1 MASVQ
6 QGEKQLFE
14 KFWRGTFKA
23 VATPRPESIIVASI
37 TARKPLPSSGTLS
50 CLSCPAE
57 DRRPEKPSGNASK
70 EASTANGCVK
80 GKERRDHARHR
91 SRSRSCEGQRT
102 PPPPPARGKKKK
114 KKSGRKKRRRSPSY
128 SPSPVKKK
136 KKKSAKK
143 RKRNRLSSKKRR
155 HSSSSPK
162 SKRKEERKHK
172 KHSHGRPRKSHRHR
186 HRHSRS
192 ESSDS
197 HSPNCRSRARS
208 REEGR
213 KTRRR
218 RSRHRS
224 KSTAK
229 RSSSAEVQASQKAS
243 QTLPLYSF
251 LSPKEVIS
259 QSGSSADLF
268 TKTDSPLGNL
278 ASQNGEYHEY
288 DSGNDTS
295 SPPSTQTSSSR
306 SKDSQEK
313 RSLVHDGFGHAFS
326 SGKPKLANSDNSSDS
341 GNSFTSCF
349 SQSKGTALE
358 NLSPDAQ
365 GQDRRAAHRWANPSS
380 EPGHVS
386 WSRRNSC
393 SLVQRRWDAHT
404 RFPPVQLHGQ
414 AGITCLCPATLHL
427 FPAPGFLPALLPA
440 QGPVQL
446 TGLAHALPTR
456 HICCVGRGAEDLPS
470 SRTTGEGTNATLHLS
485 HSLSLAPAWRVALV
499 PRPMQCVSCS
509 RNLGSWEVFYPQ
521 VGNGRTGVLL
531 AEAWC
536 SPRPG
541 TGPSSTTASVAV
553 QTYVCRGCLSLYLGC
568 SEKKR
573 SFLTSPAHSSPLR
586 PSSRSESSG
595 STGRSSPGSSRSSR
609 CRSLHR
615 KASPRYSRSRSCSS
629 GKRSYSRSPSYSSKS
644 CRKSPGSRSS
654 RPRRSPSYSRYSPG
668 RDREREHKYG
678 SSEKESHRER
688 DRRRRQRSY
697 SPLRKRR
704 RDSPSHLEAR
714 RITSARKRPIPYY
727 RPSPSSSSSAS
738 SYSSWYSSFSRSPS
752 RSRSRSYSSY
762 RTSRSRSWSSSS
774 DNGRSRSRSSGPRS
788 SRSRS
793 KSSDS
798 GGSSD
803 SLRR

>member
-1 MASVQ
+1 MALTESDL
-6 QGEKQLFE
+6 GIRQLLE
-14 KFWRGTFKA
+14 REHA
-23 VATPRPESIIVASI
+23 YSASLALVCASSLQPPHRRLCSAATA
-37 TARKPLPSSGTLS
+37 PLQHPGPSGPLS
-50 CLSCPAE
+50 CLPYPAE
-57 DRRPEKPSGNASK
+57 DRHPEKPSGRVSK
-70 EASTANGCVK
+70 EASSTNGWAR
-80 GKERRDHARHR
+80 GKERRSHARRR
-91 SRSRSCEGQRT
+91 SRSPSCNGERA
-102 PPPPPARGKKKK
+102 PLPARGKKKK

-136 KKKSAKK
+136 KKKSSKK

-172 KHSHGRPRKSHRHR
+172 KHSRGRTRKAHRHR

-197 HSPNCRSRARS
+197 YSPSCRSRHRARS

-218 RSRHRS
+218 CSQHHS
-224 KSTAK
+224 KVTAK
-229 RSSSAEVQASQKAS
+229 RSSSAEVQANQKAS

-268 TKTDSPLGNL
+268 TKTDSPPGNL

-349 SQSKGTALE
+349 SQTKATALE

-365 GQDRRAAHRWANPSS
+365 GQDRRA
-380 EPGHVS
+380 
-386 WSRRNSC
+386 
-393 SLVQRRWDAHT
+393 
-404 RFPPVQLHGQ
+404 
-414 AGITCLCPATLHL
+414 
-427 FPAPGFLPALLPA
+427 
-440 QGPVQL
+440 
-446 TGLAHALPTR
+446 
-456 HICCVGRGAEDLPS
+456 
-470 SRTTGEGTNATLHLS
+470 
-485 HSLSLAPAWRVALV
+485 
-499 PRPMQCVSCS
+499 
-509 RNLGSWEVFYPQ
+509 
-521 VGNGRTGVLL
+521 
-531 AEAWC
+531 
-536 SPRPG
+536 
-541 TGPSSTTASVAV
+541 
-553 QTYVCRGCLSLYLGC
+553 CLSLCLSC
-568 SEKKR
+568 SEEKKR
-573 SFLTSPAHSSPLR
+573 NLSPSPAPSSPAR
-586 PSSRSESSG
+586 PCSRSESYS
-595 STGRSSPGSSRSSR
+595 STDRSSPGSSRSSR
-609 CRSLHR
+609 SRSSHHR
-615 KASPRYSRSRSCSS
+615 ASPRYSRSRSCSS
-629 GKRSYSRSPSYSSKS
+629 GKRSSSRSPSYSSKS
-644 CRKSPGSRSS
+644 CKKSPGSRSS
-654 RPRRSPSYSRYSPG
+654 KPRRSPSYSRYSPS

-678 SSEKESHRER
+678 SSEKETHRER
-688 DRRRRQRSY
+688 DRRRRCSY

-727 RPSPSSSSSAS
+727 RPSPSSSSAS

-752 RSRSRSYSSY
+752 RSRSYSSS
-762 RTSRSRSWSSSS
+762 RTTAARAPEAAAAGAGALSQEAALTACGARECRR
-774 DNGRSRSRSSGPRS
+774 GLARCRH
-788 SRSRS
+788 
-793 KSSDS
+793 
-798 GGSSD
+798 
-803 SLRR
+803 LRIPGILHVLPTYPAIESNHPDTDAMAAPGLPSPLRTQ

>member
-1 MASVQ
+1 MAGVQ

-50 CLSCPAE
+50 CLPYPAE
-57 DRRPEKPSGNASK
+57 DRRPEKLSSCVVREPAS
-70 EASTANGCVK
+70 ANGCAK
-80 GKERRDHARHR
+80 GRDRRDRAHRR
-91 SRSRSCEGQRT
+91 SRSHSCDGER
-102 PPPPPARGKKKK
+102 PLPARGKKKK

-136 KKKSAKK
+136 KKKSSKK

-172 KHSHGRPRKSHRHR
+172 KHSRGRTRKSHRHR
-186 HRHSRS
+186 RCHSRS

-197 HSPNCRSRARS
+197 HSPSCRSRARS

-218 RSRHRS
+218 HSWHHS
-224 KSTAK
+224 KITAK

-251 LSPKEVIS
+251 LSSKEVSVWGHVSQCLYSLIRQRGEQNLTPRADVCTHTQRKKNKIS

-268 TKTDSPLGNL
+268 TKTDSPPGNL

-349 SQSKGTALE
+349 SHTKGTALE

-365 GQDRRAAHRWANPSS
+365 GQDRRACLSSCLGSS
-380 EPGHVS
+380 E
-386 WSRRNSC
+386 
-393 SLVQRRWDAHT
+393 
-404 RFPPVQLHGQ
+404 
-414 AGITCLCPATLHL
+414 
-427 FPAPGFLPALLPA
+427 
-440 QGPVQL
+440 
-446 TGLAHALPTR
+446 
-456 HICCVGRGAEDLPS
+456 
-470 SRTTGEGTNATLHLS
+470 
-485 HSLSLAPAWRVALV
+485 
-499 PRPMQCVSCS
+499 
-509 RNLGSWEVFYPQ
+509 
-521 VGNGRTGVLL
+521 
-531 AEAWC
+531 
-536 SPRPG
+536 
-541 TGPSSTTASVAV
+541 
-553 QTYVCRGCLSLYLGC
+553 
-568 SEKKR
+568 EKKR
-573 SFLTSPAHSSPLR
+573 NFLPSPAHSSPLR
-586 PSSRSESSG
+586 PGSRSDSYT
-595 STGRSSPGSSRSSR
+595 STGRSSPGSSRS
-609 CRSLHR
+609 RSSHH

-629 GKRSYSRSPSYSSKS
+629 GKRSSTRSPSYSSKS
-644 CRKSPGSRSS
+644 CKKSPGSRSS
-654 RPRRSPSYSRYSPG
+654 RPRRSPSYSRYSRS
-668 RDREREHKYG
+668 RDREREHKYS

-688 DRRRRQRSY
+688 QRRRRSY

-727 RPSPSSSSSAS
+727 RPSPSSSSSAG
-738 SYSSWYSSFSRSPS
+738 SYSSWSSSFSRSP
-752 RSRSRSYSSY
+752 SRSRSYSSY
-762 RTSRSRSWSSSS
+762 RTSRSRSWSSS
-774 DNGRSRSRSSGPRS
+774 RSSGPRS

-793 KSSDS
+793 RSYDS
-798 GGSSD
+798 GASSD

>member
-1 MASVQ
+1 MAGVQ

-37 TARKPLPSSGTLS
+37 TARKPLPGPQRGEGAMQPLTPL
-50 CLSCPAE
+50 CP
-57 DRRPEKPSGNASK
+57 P
-70 EASTANGCVK
+70 
-80 GKERRDHARHR
+80 
-91 SRSRSCEGQRT
+91 
-102 PPPPPARGKKKK
+102 
-114 KKSGRKKRRRSPSY
+114 RSPSY

-136 KKKSAKK
+136 KKKSSKK
-143 RKRNRLSSKKRR
+143 RKRNRYFSFGNWLSTKLSRVWELVMGTTAIPRSNGLVLHVFWR
-155 HSSSSPK
+155 H
-162 SKRKEERKHK
+162 
-172 KHSHGRPRKSHRHR
+172 
-186 HRHSRS
+186 
-192 ESSDS
+192 
-197 HSPNCRSRARS
+197 RARS

-218 RSRHRS
+218 CSRHHS
-224 KSTAK
+224 KVTAK
-229 RSSSAEVQASQKAS
+229 RSSSAEVQANQKAS

-268 TKTDSPLGNL
+268 TKTDSPPGNL

-313 RSLVHDGFGHAFS
+313 RSLVHDGFGHALS

-349 SQSKGTALE
+349 SQTKATALE

-365 GQDRRAAHRWANPSS
+365 GQDRRA
-380 EPGHVS
+380 
-386 WSRRNSC
+386 
-393 SLVQRRWDAHT
+393 
-404 RFPPVQLHGQ
+404 
-414 AGITCLCPATLHL
+414 
-427 FPAPGFLPALLPA
+427 
-440 QGPVQL
+440 
-446 TGLAHALPTR
+446 
-456 HICCVGRGAEDLPS
+456 
-470 SRTTGEGTNATLHLS
+470 
-485 HSLSLAPAWRVALV
+485 
-499 PRPMQCVSCS
+499 
-509 RNLGSWEVFYPQ
+509 
-521 VGNGRTGVLL
+521 
-531 AEAWC
+531 
-536 SPRPG
+536 
-541 TGPSSTTASVAV
+541 
-553 QTYVCRGCLSLYLGC
+553 CLSLCLSC
-568 SEKKR
+568 SEEKKR
-573 SFLTSPAHSSPLR
+573 DLSPSPAPSSPAR
-586 PSSRSESSG
+586 PCSRSESYS

-609 CRSLHR
+609 SRSSHHR
-615 KASPRYSRSRSCSS
+615 ASPKYSRSRSCSS
-629 GKRSYSRSPSYSSKS
+629 GKRALSFRVFPFGAA
-644 CRKSPGSRSS
+644 CLCGSFSVHSTPTQPTAPAR
-654 RPRRSPSYSRYSPG
+654 
-668 RDREREHKYG
+668 REHKYG

-688 DRRRRQRSY
+688 DRRRRCSY

-738 SYSSWYSSFSRSPS
+738 SYSSWYSTFSRSPS
-752 RSRSRSYSSY
+752 RSRSYSSS

-774 DNGRSRSRSSGPRS
+774 GEGRSRSRSSGPRS

-793 KSSDS
+793 RSSES

>member
-1 MASVQ
+1 MAGVQ

-37 TARKPLPSSGTLS
+37 TARKPLPSSCSGTLS
-50 CLSCPAE
+50 CLPYPAE
-57 DRRPEKPSGNASK
+57 DRRPEKLSGRAVK
-70 EASTANGCVK
+70 EASATNGCAK
-80 GKERRDHARHR
+80 GKERRDHARRR
-91 SRSRSCEGQRT
+91 SHSPSCNEERV
-102 PPPPPARGKKKK
+102 PPPARGKKK

-136 KKKSAKK
+136 KKKSSKK

-172 KHSHGRPRKSHRHR
+172 KHSRGRTRKSHRHR

-197 HSPNCRSRARS
+197 HSPSCRSRARS
-208 REEGR
+208 REEGH

-218 RSRHRS
+218 RSRHHS
-224 KSTAK
+224 KITAK

-243 QTLPLYSF
+243 QTLPFYSF

-268 TKTDSPLGNL
+268 TKTDSPPGNL
-278 ASQNGEYHEY
+278 ARQNGEYHEY

-313 RSLVHDGFGHAFS
+313 RSLVHDGFGHAFL

-349 SQSKGTALE
+349 SQTKGTALE

-365 GQDRRAAHRWANPSS
+365 GQDRR
-380 EPGHVS
+380 
-386 WSRRNSC
+386 
-393 SLVQRRWDAHT
+393 
-404 RFPPVQLHGQ
+404 
-414 AGITCLCPATLHL
+414 
-427 FPAPGFLPALLPA
+427 
-440 QGPVQL
+440 
-446 TGLAHALPTR
+446 
-456 HICCVGRGAEDLPS
+456 
-470 SRTTGEGTNATLHLS
+470 
-485 HSLSLAPAWRVALV
+485 
-499 PRPMQCVSCS
+499 
-509 RNLGSWEVFYPQ
+509 
-521 VGNGRTGVLL
+521 
-531 AEAWC
+531 
-536 SPRPG
+536 
-541 TGPSSTTASVAV
+541 
-553 QTYVCRGCLSLYLGC
+553 GCLSLCLSC
-568 SEKKR
+568 SEEKKR
-573 SFLTSPAHSSPLR
+573 NFLPSPTHSSPLR
-586 PSSRSESSG
+586 PCSRSESYT
-595 STGRSSPGSSRSSR
+595 STGRSSPSSSRS
-609 CRSLHR
+609 RSSHR

-629 GKRSYSRSPSYSSKS
+629 GKRSSSRSPSYSSKS
-644 CRKSPGSRSS
+644 CKKSPGSRSS
-654 RPRRSPSYSRYSPG
+654 RPRRSPSYSRYSPS
-668 RDREREHKYG
+668 RDREHKYS

-688 DRRRRQRSY
+688 ERQRRRRSY

-738 SYSSWYSSFSRSPS
+738 SYSSWYSSFSRSL
-752 RSRSRSYSSY
+752 SRSRSYSSFQ
-762 RTSRSRSWSSSS
+762 TSRSRSWSSSS
-774 DNGRSRSRSSGPRS
+774 ADGRSRSRSSGPRS

-793 KSSDS
+793 RSYDS

>member
-1 MASVQ
+1 MAGVQ

-37 TARKPLPSSGTLS
+37 TARKPLPSGTLG
-50 CLSCPAE
+50 CLPYPAE
-57 DRRPEKPSGNASK
+57 DRRPEKLSSCVVREP
-70 EASTANGCVK
+70 ASTNGCAK
-80 GKERRDHARHR
+80 ARDRRDHAHRR
-91 SRSRSCEGQRT
+91 SRSPSCDEER
-102 PPPPPARGKKKK
+102 PLPARGKKKK

-136 KKKSAKK
+136 KKKSSKK

-155 HSSSSPK
+155 HSS
-162 SKRKEERKHK
+162 R
-172 KHSHGRPRKSHRHR
+172 GRSRKSHRHR
-186 HRHSRS
+186 RCHSRS

-197 HSPNCRSRARS
+197 HSPSCRSRHRARS

-218 RSRHRS
+218 HSWHHS
-224 KSTAK
+224 KITAK

-251 LSPKEVIS
+251 LSSKEVIS

-268 TKTDSPLGNL
+268 TKTDSPPGNL

-349 SQSKGTALE
+349 SQTKGTALE

-365 GQDRRAAHRWANPSS
+365 GQDRRACLPSCLGSS
-380 EPGHVS
+380 E
-386 WSRRNSC
+386 
-393 SLVQRRWDAHT
+393 
-404 RFPPVQLHGQ
+404 
-414 AGITCLCPATLHL
+414 
-427 FPAPGFLPALLPA
+427 
-440 QGPVQL
+440 
-446 TGLAHALPTR
+446 
-456 HICCVGRGAEDLPS
+456 
-470 SRTTGEGTNATLHLS
+470 
-485 HSLSLAPAWRVALV
+485 
-499 PRPMQCVSCS
+499 
-509 RNLGSWEVFYPQ
+509 
-521 VGNGRTGVLL
+521 
-531 AEAWC
+531 
-536 SPRPG
+536 
-541 TGPSSTTASVAV
+541 
-553 QTYVCRGCLSLYLGC
+553 
-568 SEKKR
+568 EKKR
-573 SFLTSPAHSSPLR
+573 SFLPSPAHSSPLR
-586 PSSRSESSG
+586 PGSRSESCT
-595 STGRSSPGSSRSSR
+595 STGRSSPGSSRS
-609 CRSLHR
+609 RSSHH

-629 GKRSYSRSPSYSSKS
+629 GRRSSSRSPSYSSKS
-644 CRKSPGSRSS
+644 CKKSPGSRSS
-654 RPRRSPSYSRYSPG
+654 RPRRSPSYSRYSRS
-668 RDREREHKYG
+668 RDREREHKYS
-678 SSEKESHRER
+678 SSEKESQRQ
-688 DRRRRQRSY
+688 RRRRSY

-727 RPSPSSSSSAS
+727 RPSPSSSSSAG
-738 SYSSWYSSFSRSPS
+738 SYSSWYSSFSRSP
-752 RSRSRSYSSY
+752 SRSRSYSSY
-762 RTSRSRSWSSSS
+762 RTSRSRSWSSS
-774 DNGRSRSRSSGPRS
+774 RSSGPRS

-793 KSSDS
+793 RSRSYDS
-798 GGSSD
+798 GASSD

>member
-1 MASVQ
+1 MAGVQ

-37 TARKPLPSSGTLS
+37 TARKPLPSGTLS
-50 CLSCPAE
+50 CLPYPAE
-57 DRRPEKPSGNASK
+57 DRRPEKLSSCVVREP
-70 EASTANGCVK
+70 ASTNGCAK
-80 GKERRDHARHR
+80 GRERRDHAHRR
-91 SRSRSCEGQRT
+91 SRSPSCDGER
-102 PPPPPARGKKKK
+102 PLPARGKKKK

-136 KKKSAKK
+136 KKKSSKK
-143 RKRNRLSSKKRR
+143 RKRNSHFLF
-155 HSSSSPK
+155 SSSSPK

-172 KHSHGRPRKSHRHR
+172 KHSRGRTRKSHRHR
-186 HRHSRS
+186 RCHSRS

-197 HSPNCRSRARS
+197 HSPSCRSRHRARS

-218 RSRHRS
+218 RSWHHS
-224 KSTAK
+224 KITAK

-251 LSPKEVIS
+251 LSSKEVIS

-268 TKTDSPLGNL
+268 TKTDSPPGNL
-278 ASQNGEYHEY
+278 ASHNGEYHEY

-349 SQSKGTALE
+349 SQTKGTALE

-365 GQDRRAAHRWANPSS
+365 GQDRRACLSSCLGSS
-380 EPGHVS
+380 E
-386 WSRRNSC
+386 
-393 SLVQRRWDAHT
+393 
-404 RFPPVQLHGQ
+404 
-414 AGITCLCPATLHL
+414 
-427 FPAPGFLPALLPA
+427 
-440 QGPVQL
+440 
-446 TGLAHALPTR
+446 
-456 HICCVGRGAEDLPS
+456 
-470 SRTTGEGTNATLHLS
+470 
-485 HSLSLAPAWRVALV
+485 
-499 PRPMQCVSCS
+499 
-509 RNLGSWEVFYPQ
+509 
-521 VGNGRTGVLL
+521 
-531 AEAWC
+531 
-536 SPRPG
+536 
-541 TGPSSTTASVAV
+541 
-553 QTYVCRGCLSLYLGC
+553 
-568 SEKKR
+568 EKKR
-573 SFLTSPAHSSPLR
+573 NLLPSPAPSSPLR
-586 PSSRSESSG
+586 PGSRSESYT
-595 STGRSSPGSSRSSR
+595 STGRSSPGSSRS
-609 CRSLHR
+609 RSLHH

-629 GKRSYSRSPSYSSKS
+629 GKRSSSRSPSYSSKS
-644 CRKSPGSRSS
+644 CKKSPGSRSS
-654 RPRRSPSYSRYSPG
+654 RPRRSPSYSRYSRS
-668 RDREREHKYG
+668 RDREREHKYS
-678 SSEKESHRER
+678 SSEKESHRDRER
-688 DRRRRQRSY
+688 QRRRRSY

-714 RITSARKRPIPYY
+714 RITRQGDAVPARKRPIPYY

-752 RSRSRSYSSY
+752 RSRSYSSY

-774 DNGRSRSRSSGPRS
+774 AEGRSRSRSSGPRS
-788 SRSRS
+788 SRS
-793 KSSDS
+793 
-798 GGSSD
+798 
-803 SLRR
+803 